1 MSTDWRLH
9 TDCRT
14 HPCSPECP
22 HSQITHGPFR
32 DTESDE
38 LVAAIRDLYQS
49 NERGIELLKDTHPE
63 AAELLRSA
71 NRHLLAEVELPPETA
86 T

>member
-1 MSTDWRLH
+1 M
-9 TDCRT
+9 
-14 HPCSPECP
+14 
-22 HSQITHGPFR
+22 
-32 DTESDE
+32 
-38 LVAAIRDLYQS
+38 VAAIRDLYQS